1 LRRVKGSRYI
11 CRGCGYEF
19 YACPVCGEAFEQKW
33 QLASHMRKH
42 RGAEEREVLE
52 ELRALRELL
61 EELLASQRLLL
72 DEMKLVLAKLDQ
84 VLEKLDR
91 ALAQLSA
98 KAPAAPPAAE
108 PSDENLPDFLKD
120 NPWLSVLRSRG
131 GEG

>member
-1 LRRVKGSRYI
+1 M

-33 QLASHMRKH
+33 QLASHARKH

-91 ALAQLSA
+91 ALALLSA
-98 KAPAAPPAAE
+98 KPVPAPAAEAAE
-108 PSDENLPDFLKD
+108 PSDEELPDFIRD

-131 GEG
+131 GGGE